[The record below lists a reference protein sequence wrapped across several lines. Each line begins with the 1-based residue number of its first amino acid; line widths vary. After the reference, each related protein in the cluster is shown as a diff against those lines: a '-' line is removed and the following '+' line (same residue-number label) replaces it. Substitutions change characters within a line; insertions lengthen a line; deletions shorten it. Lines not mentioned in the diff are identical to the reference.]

1 MMRLSKTAW
10 IVLGV
15 GIFVIVAATLGWLYF
30 SERGKQRELNDSLAE
45 AEGILSPLIVENED
59 WQNQLNE
66 LQSQLTYANTL
77 LDMSMADLSL
87 SVESTDVDEK
97 LFEIADTLELE
108 IKSIISSEPTDED
121 IEGIIYSI
129 TPFVVTV
136 EGEQIAEPGFA
147 AASAYE
153 IYIDETVNKIVNFVS
168 TLAISEYFSNA
179 TIELLTLEVPNLLT
193 EEQLES
199 QGAEVE
205 RPLATVRLA
214 FYSYQSE
221 GE

>member
-1 MMRLSKTAW
+1 MRLSKTAW

-30 SERGKQRELNDSLAE
+30 NERGKQRELNDSLAE
-45 AEGILSPLIVENED
+45 AEGILSPLIVENKD
-59 WQNQLNE
+59 WQNQLND
-66 LQSQLTYANTL
+66 LQSQLSYTNTL
-77 LDMSMADLSL
+77 LNMSMADFSL

-97 LFEIADTLELE
+97 LFEIADSLELE

-136 EGEQIAEPGFA
+136 EGEQIADPGFA
-147 AASAYE
+147 AVSAYE
-153 IYIDETVNKIVNFVS
+153 LYIDETVNKIVNFVS
-168 TLAISEYFSNA
+168 SLAISEYFSNA
-179 TIELLTLEVPNLLT
+179 TIELLTLEVPSLLT

-199 QGAEVE
+199 QSAEVE
-205 RPLATVRLA
+205 RPLATVRLS